1 MLRGERV
8 KVRSNEL
15 VRAEWSPQN
24 FETTLGCWEA
34 GIPHPGWFRA
44 WRARECGRLGAAGV
58 PTTGFCRVE
67 VYVRVLEEV
76 DLQAIKQEGRA
87 AWLTGEV
94 DVVEE
99 GPRRLAGD
107 ELGLQR
113 AQCRGEAKG
122 EECRH
127 QRVTLFTTFGLV
139 DAVRGSITIG
149 PEELGRGAVEQP
161 DERQCAASIRDP
173 TAGCKHCL
181 SADEV
186 EGTDPVDRQHCERRV
201 PVTLNVEG
209 VSQGFGPGTGG
220 QRVLMRPGGLVE
232 GSRELLR
239 ERTRDEAAQE
249 VVELTHV

>member
-15 VRAEWSPQN
+15 VRAKWSPQN

-34 GIPHPGWFRA
+34 GIPHPGWFHA
-44 WRARECGRLGAAGV
+44 WRARECGRRGAAGV
-58 PTTGFCRVE
+58 PNTGFCRVE
-67 VYVRVLEEV
+67 VYVCVLEEV
-76 DLQAIKQEGRA
+76 DLQAIKPEGRA

-99 GPRRLAGD
+99 GPCRLAGD

-113 AQCRGEAKG
+113 AQCRGEPKG

-127 QRVTLFTTFGLV
+127 QGVTLFTTFGLV

-149 PEELGRGAVEQP
+149 PEELGRGAVKQP
-161 DERQCAASIRDP
+161 DERQCAAGIKDP
-173 TAGCKHCL
+173 VEGCKHCL

-186 EGTDPVDRQHCERRV
+186 EGTDPVD
-201 PVTLNVEG
+201 
-209 VSQGFGPGTGG
+209 
-220 QRVLMRPGGLVE
+220 
-232 GSRELLR
+232 
-239 ERTRDEAAQE
+239 
-249 VVELTHV
+249 

>member
-1 MLRGERV
+1 M
-8 KVRSNEL
+8 
-15 VRAEWSPQN
+15 
-24 FETTLGCWEA
+24 C
-34 GIPHPGWFRA
+34 
-44 WRARECGRLGAAGV
+44 
-58 PTTGFCRVE
+58 
-67 VYVRVLEEV
+67 VLEEV

-99 GPRRLAGD
+99 GSCRLAEN
-107 ELGLQR
+107 ELGLHR

-122 EECRH
+122 EERRH
-127 QRVTLFTTFGLV
+127 QRVALFTTFGLV

-149 PEELGRGAVEQP
+149 PEQLGRGAVKQP
-161 DERQCAASIRDP
+161 DERQCAAGIRD
-173 TAGCKHCL
+173 AVEGCKHCL

-201 PVTLNVEG
+201 PVTLGVEG
-209 VSQGFGPGTGG
+209 VGKGFGAGTGG
-220 QRVLMRPGGLVE
+220 QRVLMRPGGLVK

-249 VVELTHV
+249 VADNDAPHPASGFANSDDAAEAEAAEVGNRARASSTAKAAGSSSKGRRISAV